1 MIFFRTAYQSL
12 HKVSNQARQYNYIV
26 NNGVTHS
33 WVEHYR
39 NPEIRSNQTYVNEWN
54 QMDDILSHRSDS
66 PHLYQQYVAN
76 FFSFEITTIRFIRLS
91 SDEETIR
98 VRIHVKLKEIMLQ
111 VDLDEVTSKVVRSLF
126 VNRIDEIRISPLD
139 TREIGECF

>member
-76 FFSFEITTIRFIRLS
+76 FFPFEITTIRFIRLS

-126 VNRIDEIRISPLD
+126 VNRIDEIRIFPLD